1 MGYDFE
7 SDQNYN
13 FENTISMTLNIGKT
27 CFLPGE
33 TINGT
38 ITLRPKQ
45 GNTQQFL
52 TQPLA
57 HLYLSE
63 YACYTY
69 TVEQRD
75 PRTNLPTFVSK
86 VAEEDIPIL
95 DLPLDFSAFQNQN
108 INNTLNIPFTI
119 HIPYKIYPSC
129 MISSNAY
136 IKHYLCIDFPS
147 IGAKK
152 TLIIVIKNPP
162 YFSKYNNLLQTP
174 AMCYKEMKK
183 HKLIFSQGSFT
194 ASIKL
199 DKNAFSYDDIIPF
212 TVDIDLTKMALK
224 LKDIK
229 ISIKRKTNKNYS
241 YNHSQIYNSETITV
255 GKKHL
260 NFDKNQGKLH
270 IEDVIAIDID
280 KNPKNIYKKLDVDN
294 RKVSEKYSGI
304 YLYPTCFGGLLS
316 VEYFIKMEIEMDTMW
331 STTEDFSIPIDFF
344 EPFPI
349 NPNLQPMNQNNP
361 PYGYP
366 PQQENNNNQ
375 PPYPQQ
381 PPYPGNNDNQQPYP
395 QQLPSEEENNLPTA
409 EELMKPQENNDNN
422 NSQPP
427 SQDNSNNNGFQSYPS
442 F

>member
-1 MGYDFE
+1 MFRQ
-7 SDQNYN
+7 SLV
-13 FENTISMTLNIGKT
+13 F
-27 CFLPGE
+27 
-33 TINGT
+33 
-38 ITLRPKQ
+38 
-45 GNTQQFL
+45 
-52 TQPLA
+52 
-57 HLYLSE
+57 
-63 YACYTY
+63 
-69 TVEQRD
+69 
-75 PRTNLPTFVSK
+75 
-86 VAEEDIPIL
+86 
-95 DLPLDFSAFQNQN
+95 
-108 INNTLNIPFTI
+108 
-119 HIPYKIYPSC
+119 
-129 MISSNAY
+129 
-136 IKHYLCIDFPS
+136 
-147 IGAKK
+147 
-152 TLIIVIKNPP
+152 
-162 YFSKYNNLLQTP
+162 
-174 AMCYKEMKK
+174 
-183 HKLIFSQGSFT
+183 
-194 ASIKL
+194 
-199 DKNAFSYDDIIPF
+199 
-212 TVDIDLTKMALK
+212 
-224 LKDIK
+224 
-229 ISIKRKTNKNYS
+229 
-241 YNHSQIYNSETITV
+241 

-381 PPYPGNNDNQQPYP
+381 PPYPGNNDNQPPYP

-409 EELMKPQENNDNN
+409 EELMKPQENNNNN

>member
-1 MGYDFE
+1 MIKKKE
-7 SDQNYN
+7 
-13 FENTISMTLNIGKT
+13 E
-27 CFLPGE
+27 
-33 TINGT
+33 
-38 ITLRPKQ
+38 
-45 GNTQQFL
+45 
-52 TQPLA
+52 
-57 HLYLSE
+57 E
-63 YACYTY
+63 Y
-69 TVEQRD
+69 
-75 PRTNLPTFVSK
+75 
-86 VAEEDIPIL
+86 
-95 DLPLDFSAFQNQN
+95 
-108 INNTLNIPFTI
+108 
-119 HIPYKIYPSC
+119 
-129 MISSNAY
+129 
-136 IKHYLCIDFPS
+136 
-147 IGAKK
+147 
-152 TLIIVIKNPP
+152 
-162 YFSKYNNLLQTP
+162 
-174 AMCYKEMKK
+174 
-183 HKLIFSQGSFT
+183 
-194 ASIKL
+194 
-199 DKNAFSYDDIIPF
+199 
-212 TVDIDLTKMALK
+212 
-224 LKDIK
+224 
-229 ISIKRKTNKNYS
+229 
-241 YNHSQIYNSETITV
+241 
-255 GKKHL
+255 
-260 NFDKNQGKLH
+260 

-331 STTEDFSIPIDFF
+331 STTEDFNIPIDFF

-381 PPYPGNNDNQQPYP
+381 PPYPGNNDNQPPYP